1 MSNALLKPSDLY
13 SLEQYSKL
21 RNEMRNKVMEHK
33 KNRIVHIGPNA
44 TWIFEDRLT
53 IQYQIQEMLRAERIF
68 EEQGIQDELNAYN
81 PLIPDGTNWK
91 VTFMVEFVDAELRR
105 QALIQFKGIEH
116 RCWVQVAGFERVL
129 AIADEDMERSDE
141 EKTSAVHFLRFELAA
156 DMRKAIKTGA
166 SIGMGID
173 HDEYQY
179 FIEISDVTRS
189 TLMGDLI

>member
-68 EEQGIQDELNAYN
+68 EEQGIQDELN
-81 PLIPDGTNWK
+81 
-91 VTFMVEFVDAELRR
+91 
-105 QALIQFKGIEH
+105 
-116 RCWVQVAGFERVL
+116 
-129 AIADEDMERSDE
+129 
-141 EKTSAVHFLRFELAA
+141 
-156 DMRKAIKTGA
+156 
-166 SIGMGID
+166 
-173 HDEYQY
+173 
-179 FIEISDVTRS
+179 
-189 TLMGDLI
+189 